1 VTPGGLSIPPV
12 ARSRDELD
20 TLLAGW
26 RDAGESVALVP
37 TMGALHEG
45 HLHLVD
51 QALAG
56 SDRVLMSIFVNP
68 LQFGPG
74 EDLAAY
80 PRDLDRDVELA
91 AGRGIHAVFA
101 PEVEVMYPGGEPRV
115 TVDPGPAGDRLC
127 GAFRPGHF
135 RGVLTVVAKLLGLV
149 RPDRA
154 HFGRKDYQ
162 QAVLIRRMVRELEMG
177 TEIRVEALIRE
188 ADGLAM
194 SSRNRYLTSE
204 ERDQA
209 LGLSR
214 GLFAAREAFEAG
226 ERSPDRVRARVED
239 EVGRYAGLRLQYA
252 EAVDPDT
259 LEPVDELASGQVVA
273 AAAFAG
279 ETRLI
284 DNVVLGGEGP

>member
-1 VTPGGLSIPPV
+1 VTSAGPSIPPV
-12 ARSRDELD
+12 ARTRDELD
-20 TLLAGW
+20 RLLTDW

-51 QALAG
+51 RALAG

-80 PRDLDRDVELA
+80 PRDLDRDLQLA
-91 AGRGIHAVFA
+91 AGRGVHAVFA
-101 PEVEVMYPGGEPRV
+101 PDVKLMYPGGEPRI

-135 RGVLTVVAKLLGLV
+135 RGVLTVVAKLLGLI

-162 QAVLIRRMVRELEMG
+162 QAVLIRRMARELEMG
-177 TEIRVEALIRE
+177 TEIRVEAMVRE

-194 SSRNRYLTSE
+194 SSRNRYLTPE
-204 ERDQA
+204 GREQA

-214 GLFAAREAFEAG
+214 GLFAAREAFEEG
-226 ERSPDRVRARVED
+226 ERSPGRILARVGE
-239 EVGRYAGLRLQYA
+239 EVGRHPGLRLQYA
-252 EAVDPDT
+252 EVVAPGT
-259 LEPVDELASGQVVA
+259 LEPVEELASGQVVA
-273 AAAFAG
+273 AAALAG

-284 DNVVLGGEGP
+284 DNLVLGEEGP

>member
-1 VTPGGLSIPPV
+1 VTPGGPSVSPV
-12 ARSRDELD
+12 ARTRAELD
-20 TLLAGW
+20 ALLTGW
-26 RDAGESVALVP
+26 RDAAESVALVP

-51 QALAG
+51 RALDG
-56 SDRVLMSIFVNP
+56 SDRVLVSIFVNP

-80 PRDLDRDVELA
+80 PRDLDRDLDLA
-91 AGRGIHAVFA
+91 AGRGVHAVFA
-101 PEVEVMYPGGEPRV
+101 PDVELMYPGGEPRV

-162 QAVLIRRMVRELEMG
+162 QTVLIRRMIRDLELG
-177 TEIRVEALIRE
+177 AEIRVEALVRE
-188 ADGLAM
+188 PDGLAM
-194 SSRNRYLTSE
+194 SSRNRYLTPE
-204 ERDQA
+204 EREQA

-214 GLFAAREAFEAG
+214 GLFAARKAFARG
-226 ERSPDRVRARVED
+226 ERSPGPILARVGE
-239 EVGRYAGLRLQYA
+239 EVGRHPGLRLQYA
-252 EAVDPDT
+252 EVVDPDT
-259 LEPVDELASGQVVA
+259 LEPAEELAPGQVLA
-273 AAAFAG
+273 AAIIVG
-279 ETRLI
+279 RTRLI
-284 DNVVLGGEGP
+284 DNVVLGEEGP

>member
-1 VTPGGLSIPPV
+1 VTPGGSSIPPV
-12 ARSRDELD
+12 VRTREELEG
-20 TLLAGW
+20 LLAGW
-26 RDAGESVALVP
+26 REAGGSVALIP

-45 HLHLVD
+45 HLHL
-51 QALAG
+51 AERAGEG

-80 PRDLDRDVELA
+80 PRDLDRDLGFA
-91 AGRGIHAVFA
+91 AGRQVHAVFA
-101 PEVEVMYPGGEPRV
+101 PDVHLMYPDGQPLV

-162 QAVLIRRMVRELEMG
+162 QAVLIRRMVRDLELG
-177 TEIRVEALIRE
+177 TDIRVEALVRE
-188 ADGLAM
+188 PDGLAM
-194 SSRNRYLTSE
+194 SSRNAYLGPG
-204 ERDQA
+204 EREQA

-214 GLFAAREAFEAG
+214 GLFSAREGFRQG
-226 ERSPDRVRARVED
+226 ERSPDRVLARLGE
-239 EVGRYAGLRLQYA
+239 EVGRHPGLRLQYA
-252 EAVDPDT
+252 EVVDPHT
-259 LEPVDELASGQVVA
+259 LEAVEALVAGQVVA
-273 AAAFAG
+273 AAGFTG
-279 ETRLI
+279 GTRLI
-284 DNVVLGGEGP
+284 DNVVLGEDGP